1 MIVFIP
7 FFWYF
12 VRTQSFYLRI
22 ICIIL
27 HFALPLQ
34 REKGVKSFARKKVL
48 DTL

>member
-7 FFWYF
+7 FFGIF
-12 VRTQSFYLRI
+12 VRTQPFYLRI

>member
-1 MIVFIP
+1 MNDRIHPLFLVFLC
-7 FFWYF
+7 
-12 VRTQSFYLRI
+12 VHYLRI